1 MVNKPYKVGA
11 IIKRQA
17 EDPRFFETLLS
28 SSALKDWKDATL
40 EDIYFV
46 SFRKV
51 GNGPHGSLL
60 HSCERCAKLE

>member
-1 MVNKPYKVGA
+1 MVNKHYKVGA

-28 SSALKDWKDATL
+28 SSALNRL
-40 EDIYFV
+40 ERCHTRNIYFV

-51 GNGPHGSLL
+51 GNGPHGPTLAKDGV
-60 HSCERCAKLE
+60 AKLE